1 MESTPSY
8 VDFEP
13 YCAWRK
19 EEEIHTLAV
28 HLHGFKREQL
38 RVQVN
43 DQRILTIYGQRL
55 LDENNYLWSR
65 FTKQVKLHEDC
76 NENGIR
82 AKFSSGILTITMP
95 LRIKTPQHDQ
105 HRSVHD
111 HESCTSRKQKSDN
124 YSTQSKVRGDDKEK
138 YCKSS
143 VLFEKAAK
151 VAAVVLVLAVSG
163 AFLKSI
169 FKQRSPPLN

>member
-8 VDFEP
+8 LDFEP
-13 YCAWRK
+13 YCACRR
-19 EEEIHTLAV
+19 EEESHIIAV

-55 LDENNYLWSR
+55 VDETNYVWSR
-65 FTKQVKLHEDC
+65 FSKQVKLPEDC
-76 NENGIR
+76 NENGVR

-95 LRIKTPQHDQ
+95 LRTKTPQ
-105 HRSVHD
+105 HD
-111 HESCTSRKQKSDN
+111 HESCTTRKQKSDN
-124 YSTQSKVRGDDKEK
+124 YYTQSKVRGDDKEK
-138 YCKSS
+138 YCKTS

-151 VAAVVLVLAVSG
+151 VAVVVLVIAVSG